1 MKIMMSEYVWNHLDH
16 IDIVG
21 GIYMSYLIRQKV
33 GKERGLVL
41 FIITLPFIFIPK
53 GWKAIF

>member
-1 MKIMMSEYVWNHLDH
+1 MEIVMSECVWNHLDH
-16 IDIVG
+16 IDITSS
-21 GIYMSYLIRQKV
+21 IYMSYLIRQKV
-33 GKERGLVL
+33 EKERGLVL